1 MKEMEDDSEDIFTQN
16 STDKY
21 INRPDTLE
29 DLVLQISIRT
39 LNHATIKLKTLLKT
53 NVENTGSSAKSNV
66 QLEYILITLS
76 ILLIYTILKWFYL

>member
-29 DLVLQISIRT
+29 DLVL
-39 LNHATIKLKTLLKT
+39 
-53 NVENTGSSAKSNV
+53 
-66 QLEYILITLS
+66 
-76 ILLIYTILKWFYL
+76 